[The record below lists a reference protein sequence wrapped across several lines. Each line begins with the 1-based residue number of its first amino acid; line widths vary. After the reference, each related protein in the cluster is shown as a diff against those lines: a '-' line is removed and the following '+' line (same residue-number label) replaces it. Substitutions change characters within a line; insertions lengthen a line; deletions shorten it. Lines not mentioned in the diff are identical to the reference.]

1 MTSIRATSVHV
12 PTSASM
18 TAQVAAHPSKLA
30 GASSPQPAGEN
41 KGAKAVKQ
49 TEQVSRSEQMK
60 VLDAQIA
67 AATKKIT
74 NQNAL
79 DISYNKKEA
88 LLSVKVQERQS
99 GDLVRELKFKD
110 YKAMAYS
117 NHGYKG
123 GSVDITA

>member
-1 MTSIRATSVHV
+1 M
-12 PTSASM
+12 SAQLS
-18 TAQVAAHPSKLA
+18 ARSNKLA
-30 GASSPQPAGEN
+30 GASFPQPAGEG
-41 KGAKAVKQ
+41 KSGADIKQ
-49 TEQVSRSEQMK
+49 TEKAGRLEQMRL
-60 VLDAQIA
+60 LDAQIA
-67 AATKKIT
+67 AGTKRIT